1 MVVQMYEAKTKIM
14 EMEAVELAVAHIS
27 RPEMRDVLAIQ
38 SAVLKATH
46 DFMWRKGLLQM
57 MPVMLSGITDPLNHP
72 VYDSSIEY
80 GGRKLTLTKSMI
92 LHKQIAMVP
101 PEIKG
106 VYIVSPNI
114 RLEREHLRE
123 TGRHLFE
130 FSQVDMELKGASAKE
145 YMKFAEELFSS
156 IFAFVKKECV
166 VELEHL
172 GREIHVPST
181 PFKTYSTGELR
192 DKYGEDFE
200 KIASLEAK
208 DPFWITDHY
217 REFYDKEDPI
227 TKKHINYDIIYPE
240 GFGEALSG
248 AERETDYKRIVEK
261 MYERKMDFTPYVPF
275 LEIARKGLLKP
286 SAGAGFGVERM
297 VRFLTGRKHIR
308 DAVFF
313 PRVPGEPIII

>member
-1 MVVQMYEAKTKIM
+1 MKETTKTLTAEEFAI
-14 EMEAVELAVAHIS
+14 ETAVAHIS
-27 RPEMRDVLAIQ
+27 RPEMRDVLAVQ

-46 DFMWRKGLLQM
+46 DFMWQKGLLQM
-57 MPVMLSGITDPLNHP
+57 MPVMLSAITDPLNHP

-130 FSQVDMELKGASAKE
+130 FSQVDMELKGASAKD
-145 YMKFAEELFSS
+145 YTRFAEELFGS
-156 IFAFVKKECV
+156 IFSFVKKECT
-166 VELEHL
+166 VELERL
-172 GREIHVPST
+172 GREVRIPKT
-181 PFKTYSTGELR
+181 PFKSFSTGEL
-192 DKYGEDFE
+192 KEIYGEDSE
-200 KIASLEAK
+200 RKASEAAVE
-208 DPFWITDHY
+208 PFWVTDHY
-217 REFYDKEDPI
+217 REFYDKEDPV
-227 TKKHINYDIIYPE
+227 TKKHINYDIVYPE

-248 AERETDYKRIVEK
+248 AERESDYKRIVEK
-261 MYERKMDFTPYVPF
+261 MYERKMDLAPYAPF
-275 LEIARKGLLKP
+275 LEIARRGLLRP

-313 PRVPGEPIII
+313 PRVPGEPIVI